1 MNSDLNKDFGFA
13 GSAIKSYLN
22 KDFGFAGS
30 AINSSGSDFRTDWN
44 TIGDYSG
51 LSGKPYDS
59 GSTWSGDDKWK
70 NALSKGLS
78 WLASDKNKYRSQA
91 ERQPSVDFAKN
102 TSGSGFQ
109 QIAPDISVFM
119 PQQQQA
125 PFTIA
130 GGQSSG
136 GGLGSALGS
145 AAGFAAG
152 MLIPGAQPFTPELMA
167 LGGNIGGSIG

>member
-1 MNSDLNKDFGFA
+1 MNNYYNTDFKTG
-13 GSAIKSYLN
+13 I
-22 KDFGFAGS
+22 
-30 AINSSGSDFRTDWN
+30 DWN

-51 LSGKPYDS
+51 LSAKPYDS
-59 GSTWSGDDKWK
+59 DSTKSSDDKWK
-70 NALSKGLS
+70 DALSKGLS
-78 WLASDKNKYRSQA
+78 WLASSGKNKYRSQG
-91 ERQPSVDFAKN
+91 ERQPSVNFAKN

-119 PQQQQA
+119 PQQQA

-152 MLIPGAQPFTPELMA
+152 MLIPGAQPFTPQLMA

>member
-1 MNSDLNKDFGFA
+1 M
-13 GSAIKSYLN
+13 SYLN
-22 KDFGFAGS
+22 KDYGFS
-30 AINSSGSDFRTDWN
+30 TSVTNFPGSDFKTDWN

-59 GSTWSGDDKWK
+59 GSTSSSDDKWK
-70 NALSKGLS
+70 DALSKSLS
-78 WLASDKNKYRSQA
+78 WLASSDKNKYRSQG

-119 PQQQQA
+119 PQQQA

-152 MLIPGAQPFTPELMA
+152 MLIPGAQAFTPQLMA

>member
-1 MNSDLNKDFGFA
+1 MNFDLNKDYGF
-13 GSAIKSYLN
+13 STSVTN
-22 KDFGFAGS
+22 FP
-30 AINSSGSDFRTDWN
+30 GSDFKTDWN

-59 GSTWSGDDKWK
+59 GSTSSSDDKWK
-70 NALSKGLS
+70 DALSKSLS
-78 WLASDKNKYRSQA
+78 WLASSDKNKYRSQG

-119 PQQQQA
+119 PQQQA
-125 PFTIA
+125 PFTID

-136 GGLGSALGS
+136 GLGSTIGGLVGMGGTALGVFGPLGP
-145 AAGFAAG
+145 AAGAA
-152 MLIPGAQPFTPELMA
+152 
-167 LGGNIGGSIG
+167 IGGLLPF

>member
-1 MNSDLNKDFGFA
+1 MNFDLNKDYGF
-13 GSAIKSYLN
+13 STSVTN
-22 KDFGFAGS
+22 FP
-30 AINSSGSDFRTDWN
+30 GSDFKTDWN
-44 TIGDYSG
+44 TIGNYSG

-59 GSTWSGDDKWK
+59 DSTESSNDKWK
-70 NALSKGLS
+70 DALSKGLS
-78 WLASDKNKYRSQA
+78 WLASSDKNKYRFQG

-119 PQQQQA
+119 PQQQA

-136 GGLGSALGS
+136 GGLGSTIGGVLGTVGGAL
-145 AAGFAAG
+145 
-152 MLIPGAQPFTPELMA
+152 
-167 LGGNIGGSIG
+167 IGGSAGAKIGGSAGSAIGGLIG

>member
-1 MNSDLNKDFGFA
+1 MANRNNQSNYYNTDFKA
-13 GSAIKSYLN
+13 GI
-22 KDFGFAGS
+22 
-30 AINSSGSDFRTDWN
+30 DWN

-119 PQQQQA
+119 PQQQA

-152 MLIPGAQPFTPELMA
+152 MLIPGAQAFTPQLMA

>member
-1 MNSDLNKDFGFA
+1 MNSYFNQ
-13 GSAIKSYLN
+13 
-22 KDFGFAGS
+22 
-30 AINSSGSDFRTDWN
+30 SDFN
-44 TIGDYSG
+44 PG
-51 LSGKPYDS
+51 GKYGPDAEAMQDLIDQASPFNVANSPYDS
-59 GSTWSGDDKWK
+59 GSSWSGQDKWK
-70 NALSKGLS
+70 DALSKGLS
-78 WLASDKNKYRSQA
+78 WLASDKNKYRSQG

-119 PQQQQA
+119 PQQQA